1 MKIKAIKQIA
11 ISLLAVAALHGSS
24 FAGPAAWTNRKAPR
38 APGMPENKTMH
49 RYQHAMIKTPYQSAG
64 QPAASYQFNAG
75 ENSFS
80 VGDDWFRD

>member
-1 MKIKAIKQIA
+1 
-11 ISLLAVAALHGSS
+11 
-24 FAGPAAWTNRKAPR
+24 
-38 APGMPENKTMH
+38 MPENKTMH